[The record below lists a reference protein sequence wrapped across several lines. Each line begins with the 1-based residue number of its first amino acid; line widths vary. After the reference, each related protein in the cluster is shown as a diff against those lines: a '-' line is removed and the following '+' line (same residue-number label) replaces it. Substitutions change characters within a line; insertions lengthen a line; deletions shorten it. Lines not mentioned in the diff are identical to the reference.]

1 MLAVITVSRV
11 TKMATNAELMYQ
23 RPRSVAENTAPYAE
37 NVSLGMAQV
46 AGMMIVAFSDLN
58 EVSRVQAIGISQT
71 SASAMTTPVTARPN
85 RLARQS
91 LAALGADWAALSGL
105 ACADRC
111 HGVLIATVT
120 LPFP

>member
-1 MLAVITVSRV
+1 
-11 TKMATNAELMYQ
+11 
-23 RPRSVAENTAPYAE
+23 
-37 NVSLGMAQV
+37 MAQV

-91 LAALGADWAALSGL
+91 FGALGALSDLVALSDL

-120 LPFP
+120 LLFPACGPAPARRTRPPR

>member
-1 MLAVITVSRV
+1 
-11 TKMATNAELMYQ
+11 
-23 RPRSVAENTAPYAE
+23 
-37 NVSLGMAQV
+37 MAQV
-46 AGMMIVAFSDLN
+46 AGMTIVAFSDLN

-85 RLARQS
+85 RLTRQS
-91 LAALGADWAALSGL
+91 FGALAALKDRAGLSGL

-120 LPFP
+120 LPFPACGPTPARRRRPPG